1 MMRKP
6 AKMGSHR
13 PNVGQCEHQNKKITV
28 MDENPL
34 NEIGNYECSVTLIVM
49 FFFFSFF
56 VVHIPD

>member
-13 PNVGQCEHQNKKITV
+13 PNVGQCEHQNEKITV
-28 MDENPL
+28 MDENTL

-49 FFFFSFF
+49 CCFFFSLFCGP
-56 VVHIPD
+56 HT